1 MLPVL
6 VALALAAAP
15 SPSPRSISMAGD
27 AKLSFRPNQL
37 IASFLV
43 SASNKDQVA
52 ARKSS
57 DEKLAKFLRAV
68 REAGVEQRNI
78 TLNEAGV
85 APDYRGNEV
94 IGYAV
99 NRSAVLI
106 ITDMARVDDALTAAV
121 RNGGTQSAQ
130 VILQNTEHQAY
141 ETKARV
147 AAATA
152 ARDRA
157 KGVVE
162 AVGAK
167 LGLAVSVIDRT
178 ASVES
183 VAGGMFVVPPEGPV
197 STAFANRVLTAVSQV
212 TVQFDIDAP

>member
-15 SPSPRSISMAGD
+15 LPSPRSISMTGD

-37 IASFLV
+37 VVTFLV

-78 TLNEAGV
+78 TTNEAGV

-99 NRSAVLI
+99 NRSAVLV

-121 RNGGTQSAQ
+121 RSGGTQSSQ

-152 ARDRA
+152 ARERA

-167 LGLAVSVIDRT
+167 LGLAVSVVDRT
-178 ASVES
+178 TGVES
-183 VAGGMFVVPPEGPV
+183 VAGGNFVVPPEGPV
-197 STAFANRVLTAVSQV
+197 STAFANREITVVSQV